1 MEEYAYTRTN
11 DSEDD
16 LLDMPLVRRAKG
28 QAKGE
33 STGQATGG
41 AKGTATGGATKSR
54 SRSSSDEDIPLVRKR
69 SPKKNAPQVAAE
81 AKKSPPQEEFFVFED
96 IEEQLKEKSKQLP
109 KRKVIDYTKT
119 SLGAQIF
126 EPPKKKYTSVQK
138 SPKKSIKSPAKK
150 KAQAAQGQEE
160 QQIGGEGPS
169 TGPSKTYSEEE
180 CEAFISAASKVQVKE
195 KFMNPI
201 TKKEITK
208 GSAAYNKYIKD
219 CQAKLTVETKES
231 MKKEKE
237 TETSKFGQRKVYRCE
252 DYKTQTTGSFEPN
265 PHQIKARNRF
275 GKILDKQVEENIR
288 GLLLYYGLGSGKT
301 CTYAMIADLYH
312 KKFPDRP
319 IFVFTPGSLRTNF
332 LEQYCSFC
340 GMNPKD
346 VAKYFA
352 FYSINDTSILKKLP
366 KKLPPSLVIVDEVH
380 KLTHGKSNDSP
391 IISLIY
397 DVINNSDDVN
407 IVSGSGTPIETNLEE
422 LFYLTNLHIKDK
434 FDIMPDFKS
443 MFKWKE
449 GVFYPKNKDKF
460 LELFGSYI
468 SYYDPQ
474 KRLESSNKKSF
485 PTVYYK
491 NVYVPINPE
500 REMAF
505 IDIVNEENERMKKPN
520 EELKFR
526 DYEKYKKQKQNYF
539 IATSRLKSSQYSNF
553 YYPVL
558 DSKKYKPG
566 TEKAEKEEEE
576 QKETSDLPVSIEDGG
591 DDNLP
596 RNAFPT
602 GTPMNIGVPD
612 KLKEEGGWIT
622 KQLLEDLYDQGE
634 KIKQIV
640 DDIETHE
647 GKHAVYTRFKTYF
660 GSRLLGAILDLKEIP
675 YVYFD
680 GDMDDKDRVR
690 ILEQFN
696 SPENINGDK
705 IKVIILTSA
714 GSAGINLKEIRRFH
728 ILEQYFNLSY
738 LKQVVG
744 RGNRY
749 LSHQRLP
756 ENKRNLTVLNYF
768 LQLSDDELTNNYS
781 SDVLSFKKGKDKDNS
796 ISNVRELLQN
806 LDI

>member
-1 MEEYAYTRTN
+1 
-11 DSEDD
+11 
-16 LLDMPLVRRAKG
+16 
-28 QAKGE
+28 
-33 STGQATGG
+33 
-41 AKGTATGGATKSR
+41 
-54 SRSSSDEDIPLVRKR
+54 
-69 SPKKNAPQVAAE
+69 
-81 AKKSPPQEEFFVFED
+81 
-96 IEEQLKEKSKQLP
+96 
-109 KRKVIDYTKT
+109 
-119 SLGAQIF
+119 
-126 EPPKKKYTSVQK
+126 
-138 SPKKSIKSPAKK
+138 
-150 KAQAAQGQEE
+150 
-160 QQIGGEGPS
+160 
-169 TGPSKTYSEEE
+169 
-180 CEAFISAASKVQVKE
+180 
-195 KFMNPI
+195 
-201 TKKEITK
+201 
-208 GSAAYNKYIKD
+208 
-219 CQAKLTVETKES
+219 
-231 MKKEKE
+231 
-237 TETSKFGQRKVYRCE
+237 
-252 DYKTQTTGSFEPN
+252 
-265 PHQIKARNRF
+265 
-275 GKILDKQVEENIR
+275 
-288 GLLLYYGLGSGKT
+288 
-301 CTYAMIADLYH
+301 
-312 KKFPDRP
+312 
-319 IFVFTPGSLRTNF
+319 
-332 LEQYCSFC
+332 
-340 GMNPKD
+340 
-346 VAKYFA
+346 
-352 FYSINDTSILKKLP
+352 
-366 KKLPPSLVIVDEVH
+366 
-380 KLTHGKSNDSP
+380 
-391 IISLIY
+391 
-397 DVINNSDDVN
+397 
-407 IVSGSGTPIETNLEE
+407 
-422 LFYLTNLHIKDK
+422 
-434 FDIMPDFKS
+434 